1 MSERFNRALQL
12 AMFVHGRQIRK
23 ETHNAHDIPLPYITH
38 PVTVATLVQRYDG
51 TEDQIIGGLL
61 HDVLEDGGAQWAGP
75 IRSEFGDGVLQIVE
89 FCTDGIP
96 DALGKKAPWETRKR
110 EYLEH
115 LRQTDGPGL
124 LVSACDKLANLEA
137 IVLDLIEHGETVWN
151 RFTAKKGQSL
161 WYYGELVKAFAGRVP
176 KPLAASLHRT
186 FEQVRAEARGAATDE
201 PLTGV

>member
-12 AMFVHGRQIRK
+12 AMFVHGGQIRK
-23 ETHNAHDIPLPYITH
+23 QTHNAHDIPLPYITH

-96 DALGKKAPWETRKR
+96 DASGKKAPWDARKQK
-110 EYLEH
+110 YLEH
-115 LRQTDGPGL
+115 LRQSDGPGL
-124 LVSACDKLANLEA
+124 LVSACDKLANVEA
-137 IVLDLIEHGETVWN
+137 IVPDLMEHGESVWD
-151 RFTAKKGQSL
+151 RFTASREQSL
-161 WYYGELVKAFAGRVP
+161 WYYGELVNILAGRVP
-176 KPLAASLHRT
+176 GPLAGALSRTCESLCIQRT
-186 FEQVRAEARGAATDE
+186 RH
-201 PLTGV
+201 